1 MQGGPA
7 GGRAVRRV
15 VVAGGVAVAVVA
27 GGGGALAWTM
37 DGSEPESVH
46 EARLGTAVVT
56 RGDLVDTETVD
67 GKLTYGDVREVWT
80 GASGVVTWA
89 PEKGAVVKRGGT
101 LLKVAG
107 KPVTLMYGGSPMY
120 RTLREGTSGK
130 DVRQL
135 EENLRALGYGGM
147 TVDDEFTAA
156 TGAAVKEWQDDR
168 GLAETGAVDSG
179 QVVFLSGAVRVREV
193 KAPEGRRVGQGQAA
207 LTVAGTK
214 RVVHVDLDADKQDLA
229 EEGAGVSVQ
238 LPGGKSVKGKITE
251 VGSVAE
257 STGSGQDKKTTIGV
271 DISIGDAKTGRLDE
285 APVSVELESERK
297 KDVLSVPV
305 EALLALREGGF
316 GVEVVDTGRRI
327 VPVQVGTFGGGR
339 VEVSGSG
346 LSEGMKVG
354 VPAQ

>member
-1 MQGGPA
+1 MVA
-7 GGRAVRRV
+7 GGVAAV
-15 VVAGGVAVAVVA
+15 VVAGGGSV
-27 GGGGALAWTM
+27 LAWTAG
-37 DGSEPESVH
+37 DGEATSAHGVEP
-46 EARLGTAVVT
+46 ATAVVS

-80 GASGVVTWA
+80 GVSGVVTWA
-89 PEKGAVVKRGGT
+89 PEQGATVKRGGT

-107 KPVTLMYGGSPMY
+107 RPVTLMYGGSPMY
-120 RTLREGTSGK
+120 RTLRDGMSGK

-135 EENLRALGYGGM
+135 EQNLRVLGYSGM
-147 TVDDEFTAA
+147 TVDDEFTGA
-156 TGAAVKEWQDDR
+156 TEAAVREWQDDR
-168 GLAETGAVDSG
+168 GLAETGAVDPG
-179 QVVFLSGAVRVREV
+179 QVVFLAGAVRIREV
-193 KAPEGRRVGQGQAA
+193 KAPEGRRVGQGQPV

-229 EEGAGVSVQ
+229 KEGAAVSVE
-238 LPGGKSVKGKITE
+238 LPGGKAVKGKITK

-271 DISIGDAKTGRLDE
+271 DISIGDAETGRLDE

-316 GVEVVDTGRRI
+316 GVEVVAGKERRL
-327 VPVQVGTFGGGR
+327 VPVDVGAFGGGR

-346 LSEGMKVG
+346 LSEGVKVE
-354 VPAQ
+354 VPAD